1 LIHDQNLAEILAF
14 LCKSTYLQNIPFNGC
29 AVVANL
35 LGFCVAWLKVSFYN
49 VEANL
54 K

>member
-1 LIHDQNLAEILAF
+1 
-14 LCKSTYLQNIPFNGC
+14 
-29 AVVANL
+29 VVANL